1 MSGTFER
8 SAWPAPPRRT
18 NDETSKTAGG
28 FRYTPRP
35 MGTRNERATEDPER
49 RVEDPDGHL
58 AEIPA
63 GWGPLLA
70 PGDPAATRRVK
81 AAGDHRVMSTRKGR
95 RRISLGVW
103 APPATIERVQEDLES
118 ERADPSY
125 QRRLDAGRA
134 RRAREQAAYEQEF
147 LAEVLAFLDFAD
159 AHERLAAKVAAAI
172 TRHAVPVGS
181 GTVARTQRIAVD
193 RRAEAATI
201 AWLRHQ
207 TTAYDQMKIARV
219 RGRRREVRRELARH
233 SRALLDRYRRGET
246 VSGGRCVLQQ
256 ALSARPAT
264 DDTTT

>member
-1 MSGTFER
+1 MS
-8 SAWPAPPRRT
+8 RR
-18 NDETSKTAGG
+18 K
-28 FRYTPRP
+28 
-35 MGTRNERATEDPER
+35 ERATADTER
-49 RVEDPDGHL
+49 RIEGPDGHP
-58 AEIPA
+58 AEVPA
-63 GWGPLLA
+63 GWALLA

-81 AAGDHRVMSTRKGR
+81 AAGDHRVMSARKGR

-103 APPATIERVQEDLES
+103 APPATIEQVRVDLER
-118 ERADPSY
+118 ERADPAY

-147 LAEVLAFLDFAD
+147 HAEVLGFLDFA
-159 AHERLAAKVAAAI
+159 AVHEPLAAKVATAI

-207 TTAYDQMKIARV
+207 TTAYDQMSIARV
-219 RGRRREVRRELARH
+219 RGKRREVRRELARH

-246 VSGGRCVLQQ
+246 VDGARCVLQQ
-256 ALSARPAT
+256 ALSERPT
-264 DDTTT
+264 PDSTTA

>member
-1 MSGTFER
+1 
-8 SAWPAPPRRT
+8 
-18 NDETSKTAGG
+18 
-28 FRYTPRP
+28 
-35 MGTRNERATEDPER
+35 MGTRSERATEDPER
-49 RVEDPDGHL
+49 RVEGPDGHL
-58 AEIPA
+58 AEVPP
-63 GWGPLLA
+63 GWALLA

-103 APPATIERVQEDLES
+103 APPATIERVRVDLEQ
-118 ERADPSY
+118 ERADPAY

-134 RRAREQAAYEQEF
+134 RRAREQATYEEEF
-147 LAEVLAFLDFAD
+147 LAEVLGFLDFATV
-159 AHERLAAKVAAAI
+159 HGPLAAEVAAAI

-181 GTVARTQRIAVD
+181 GTVARTRRIPVD

-207 TTAYDQMKIARV
+207 TTAYDQMSIARV

-233 SRALLDRYRRGET
+233 SRALLDRYRKGEA
-246 VSGGRCVLQQ
+246 VGEDRCVLQK

-264 DDTTT
+264 DGTTT

>member
-1 MSGTFER
+1 
-8 SAWPAPPRRT
+8 
-18 NDETSKTAGG
+18 
-28 FRYTPRP
+28 

-63 GWGPLLA
+63 GWALLA